1 MTVLQQDT
9 SPGPAM
15 STVSSITSDRYIT
28 PEYLA
33 HLPTSVSS
41 HTSYQPSEAVTR
53 LFGRGATFTKVC
65 FTEQMNNWTV
75 IQKSEISEKCQNCH
89 NVSGIVSHEPTK

>member
-53 LFGRGATFTKVC
+53 LFGRGATFTKVS

-75 IQKSEISEKCQNCH
+75 IQKSVKSVK
-89 NVSGIVSHEPTK
+89 IVITSAVL

>member
-41 HTSYQPSEAVTR
+41 HTSVYQPSEAVTR
-53 LFGRGATFTKVC
+53 LFGRGATFTKVS

-75 IQKSEISEKCQNCH
+75 IQKSVKSVK
-89 NVSGIVSHEPTK
+89 IVITSVVL